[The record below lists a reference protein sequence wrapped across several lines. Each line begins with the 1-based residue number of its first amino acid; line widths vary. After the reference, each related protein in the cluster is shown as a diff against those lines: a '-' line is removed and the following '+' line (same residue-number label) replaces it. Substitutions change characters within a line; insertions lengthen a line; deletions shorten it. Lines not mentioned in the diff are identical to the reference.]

1 MGQKLRGLGIKH
13 VRVRVNGFNA
23 ARLSTIKGITQ
34 VTISESWSRC
44 LESFVNCCIRISLY
58 INVFF
63 QCINVFP
70 VVS

>member
-34 VTISESWSRC
+34 VTISQSWSDVEKA
-44 LESFVNCCIRISLY
+44 L
-58 INVFF
+58 
-63 QCINVFP
+63 
-70 VVS
+70 

>member
-34 VTISESWSRC
+34 VIIQSWSDVEKA
-44 LESFVNCCIRISLY
+44 L
-58 INVFF
+58 
-63 QCINVFP
+63 
-70 VVS
+70 